1 MHTSFYDVLWHLEAW
16 YTTYHWNTLEIW
28 KLYGTV
34 WNYMELCGWNYSNCI
49 WYHII
54 IETNT
59 NITITS
65 ITLFYCGWNYHT
77 SLLSCRWKRIGTRIG
92 TIYDTIW
99 NCLTSVTDT
108 IKWILIGTIE
118 GDLRE
123 TTFHVL
129 VMFLYVSYEED
140 IQQWFF
146 LSYHNEK
153 KHRLRNYQEVSQFKL
168 NIAQP
173 PSW

>member
-1 MHTSFYDVLWHLEAW
+1 
-16 YTTYHWNTLEIW
+16 
-28 KLYGTV
+28 
-34 WNYMELCGWNYSNCI
+34 MELCGWNYSNCI